1 MEAINRSQDVEISY
15 HSLYSDEISKR
26 EIAPLAIYEEDGNS
40 YLRAFCRSAKA
51 LRVFRIDRILTLSKS
66 IRDPNGSVAPQDFM
80 SIDGVRKDKISYTI
94 RIKRLTR
101 DVIERFNVAQL
112 LQENAKTEEIT
123 VELSSF
129 SGEWIQRAVLATGS
143 DVELLSP
150 PELRKEIAD
159 RALLLLDRY
168 AQK

>member
-1 MEAINRSQDVEISY
+1 
-15 HSLYSDEISKR
+15 
-26 EIAPLAIYEEDGNS
+26 
-40 YLRAFCRSAKA
+40 
-51 LRVFRIDRILTLSKS
+51 
-66 IRDPNGSVAPQDFM
+66 
-80 SIDGVRKDKISYTI
+80 
-94 RIKRLTR
+94 LTR

-112 LQENAKTEEIT
+112 LQENGYTEEIT